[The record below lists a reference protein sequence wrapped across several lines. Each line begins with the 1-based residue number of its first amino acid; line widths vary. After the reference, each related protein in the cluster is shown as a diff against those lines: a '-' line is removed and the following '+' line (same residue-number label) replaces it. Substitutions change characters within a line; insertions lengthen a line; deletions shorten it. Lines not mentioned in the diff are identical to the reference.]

1 MTDTNDDKTGLI
13 LSAKWYNRTKWF
25 LFVFLPAFSAAYS
38 SAALLFDF
46 GYVAQVVGGASIL
59 GLFLGSVLGV
69 SNKNYNKL
77 DHDGS
82 IDARIEGETVILSD
96 LKLPNIAAE
105 ELPFRKTVTVQVNP
119 QNQPSQ

>member
-1 MTDTNDDKTGLI
+1 MTNTTDDTNTGLI
-13 LSAKWYNRTKWF
+13 LPAKWYNRAKWF

-46 GYVAQVVGGASIL
+46 GFVAQVVGGASIL
-59 GLFLGSVLGV
+59 GLFLGTVLGV

-82 IDARIEGETVILSD
+82 LNAKIEGETVLLSD

-105 ELPFRKTVTVQVNP
+105 ELPYLKSVTVQINP
-119 QNQPSQ
+119 HN